1 MQKDHVQDRPSA
13 QQRDL
18 SGFEN
23 GKDVQVACIPIRSHV
38 CSLAELSLLMM
49 VVGPAGAPLG
59 AVAVWM
65 AGEIAAPFEEDG
77 TGVGPLMRGWI

>member
-1 MQKDHVQDRPSA
+1 
-13 QQRDL
+13 
-18 SGFEN
+18 
-23 GKDVQVACIPIRSHV
+23 
-38 CSLAELSLLMM
+38 MM